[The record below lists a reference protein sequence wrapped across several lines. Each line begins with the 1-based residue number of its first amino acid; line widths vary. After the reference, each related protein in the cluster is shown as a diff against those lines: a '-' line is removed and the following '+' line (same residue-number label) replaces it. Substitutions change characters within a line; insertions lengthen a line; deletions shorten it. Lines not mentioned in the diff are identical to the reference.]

1 MRRILLFSSML
12 FLCGVVAA
20 QEKDEPAD
28 RQGETMISAN
38 AGLSIASLFIQGLL
52 EFDSDVEANSTPVF
66 NLTGEYRVFQDL
78 GVGVGLGISGT
89 LQDIY
94 ADVQDH
100 TYTNNVG
107 ARVTE
112 DFELDVYRWQV
123 ALVPRLY
130 YGEFDDLD
138 LYSGLR
144 LGIENLSASTT
155 SGDSNVYSELD
166 LGPTFSYA
174 VTVFGFRYYLVDKFG
189 LNADL
194 NLGSPYVCS
203 FGVQIR
209 F

>member
-1 MRRILLFSSML
+1 MRRILLFSGMF
-12 FLCGVVAA
+12 FLCGVLSA
-20 QEKDEPAD
+20 QEKNEPAD
-28 RQGETMISAN
+28 RKGETMISAN
-38 AGLSIASLFIQGLL
+38 AGFSFASLFLQVLL
-52 EFDSDVEANSTPVF
+52 ELDSDVDTKSTPVY
-66 NLTGEYRVFQDL
+66 NLTGEYRLFQDL
-78 GVGVGLGISGT
+78 GVGFGLGLSGT

-94 ADVQDH
+94 ADVKDH
-100 TYTNNVG
+100 KYTNDVG
-107 ARVTE
+107 ERVTE

-138 LYSGLR
+138 LYSGMR
-144 LGIENLSASTT
+144 LGIEKLSISTT
-155 SGDSNVYSELD
+155 SGDPDVYSELD

-194 NLGSPYVCS
+194 NIGSPYVGS
-203 FGVQIR
+203 FGVQVR